1 MTVKTMKRTF
11 LRTHRF
17 GIVRQMDEKRSRGAE
32 RNVRSPQGRELLA
45 SNMIYR
51 KRYVK

>member
-1 MTVKTMKRTF
+1 MTVETMKRTF
-11 LRTHRF
+11 LRAHRV
-17 GIVRQMDEKRSRGAE
+17 GIVRQLDEKRSRGAA

-51 KRYVK
+51 RRYAK